1 MPTDSDRSRLPVMTT
16 KLSWEAV
23 ESMVAEERQHAEH
36 PRREDPFSDEAMRL
50 IANLWEWAAG
60 REQGAAGTTA

>member
-1 MPTDSDRSRLPVMTT
+1 MTT
-16 KLSWEAV
+16 KLAWEAV
-23 ESMVAEERQHAEH
+23 ESMVAEERRHAER

-60 REQGAAGTTA
+60 RELEPQPAP

>member
-1 MPTDSDRSRLPVMTT
+1 MTT
-16 KLSWEAV
+16 KLAWEAV

-60 REQGAAGTTA
+60 REQGTAGTTA